1 MAIILGRMGGRTK
14 GALWL
19 CALAALCALASS
31 GLALADVVSGGNAT
45 VSFGGWISPRKLPR
59 SAAAP
64 ITLHVAGTVRPIA
77 DRRPDALKRVKVE
90 LNRNGVLSTR
100 GLPTCPRRRLEGT
113 TSAQARQACPGALV
127 GVGRFRAHVE
137 IPEGAP
143 FPSIGRMLAFNST
156 LHGHPA
162 LLAHVY
168 GTDPVPTS
176 QVVPIS
182 LGRHGEDG
190 FGSTLSVLMP
200 EVGREWGYV
209 TGFAMTFHRL
219 YAYRGHTHSFLAA
232 SCPAPAGIVAAPFRA
247 ARGTYYLAD
256 GRVLTRVVSGS
267 CRVRGD

>member
-1 MAIILGRMGGRTK
+1 MGGGSTR
-14 GALWL
+14 AVRL
-19 CALAALCALASS
+19 CALAACCALALS
-31 GLALADVVSGGNAT
+31 GLAIADVVSGGNAT

-59 SAAAP
+59 AGSAP

-77 DRRPDALKRVKVE
+77 GRRPAALKRVKVE
-90 LNRNGVLSTR
+90 LNRHGVLTTR

-113 TSAQARQACPGALV
+113 TSAQALKLCPAALV
-127 GVGRFRAHVE
+127 GTGRFRAHVE

-156 LHGHPA
+156 LHGRPA

-168 GTDPVPTS
+168 GIDPVPTS
-176 QVVPIS
+176 QVVPIAI
-182 LGRHGEDG
+182 RRRGEGG

-200 EVGREWGYV
+200 EVGHEWGYV

-219 YAYRGHTHSFLAA
+219 YAYRGRTRSFLAA
-232 SCPAPAGIVAAPFRA
+232 SCPAPAGIAAAPFRA

-267 CRVRGD
+267 CRVRS